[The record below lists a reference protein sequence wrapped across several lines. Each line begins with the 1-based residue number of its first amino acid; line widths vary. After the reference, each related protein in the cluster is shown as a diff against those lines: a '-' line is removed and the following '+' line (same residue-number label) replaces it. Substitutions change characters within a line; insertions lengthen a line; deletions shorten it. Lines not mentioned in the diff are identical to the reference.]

1 MTKLYFYP
9 TSKMNA
15 RISETIIQ
23 GKHIVIDG
31 ITFEQLTKR
40 PNNRVFNYRPLPAVI
55 TIGKSSLH
63 GLGLIAVEA
72 IPASS
77 NLGTTHHNV
86 KDELIRT
93 PLGGF
98 INHSDNPNCFI
109 DQNYKLLTI
118 KPIQKGDEL
127 TVYYRLTQ

>member
-1 MTKLYFYP
+1 MDNKLV
-9 TSKMNA
+9 SQHK
-15 RISETIIQ
+15 
-23 GKHIVIDG
+23 G
-31 ITFEQLTKR
+31 IL
-40 PNNRVFNYRPLPAVI
+40 FNYRPLPAVI

-77 NLGTTHHNV
+77 NLGTTHHNIN
-86 KDELIRT
+86 DELIRT

-109 DQNYKLLTI
+109 DQNYKLVTI
-118 KPIQKGDEL
+118 KPILKGDEL

>member
-1 MTKLYFYP
+1 MIFDYK
-9 TSKMNA
+9 
-15 RISETIIQ
+15 
-23 GKHIVIDG
+23 
-31 ITFEQLTKR
+31 
-40 PNNRVFNYRPLPAVI
+40 PLPISV

-63 GLGLIAVEA
+63 GLGLVA
-72 IPASS
+72 IESISAGS

>member
-40 PNNRVFNYRPLPAVI
+40 PNNRV
-55 TIGKSSLH
+55 
-63 GLGLIAVEA
+63 
-72 IPASS
+72 
-77 NLGTTHHNV
+77 V
-86 KDELIRT
+86 KR
-93 PLGGF
+93 
-98 INHSDNPNCFI
+98 
-109 DQNYKLLTI
+109 KLLNETKQERI
-118 KPIQKGDEL
+118 LIYG
-127 TVYYRLTQ
+127 